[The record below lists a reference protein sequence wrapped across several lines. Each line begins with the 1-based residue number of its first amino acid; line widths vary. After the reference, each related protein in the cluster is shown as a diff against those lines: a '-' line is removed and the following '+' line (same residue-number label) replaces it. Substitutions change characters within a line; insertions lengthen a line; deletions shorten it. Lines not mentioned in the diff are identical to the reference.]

1 MKMCYF
7 FSSFYVSESARLGCV
22 LRPIVHIVYSS
33 FRIDATAT
41 LSYVMGDYVFMETP
55 RLALSLPQPRSI
67 DMKDE
72 SSIDVKITYPAGP
85 VDPSMIVVYMPNSVP
100 THSPNADIYGRYYE
114 THQWVHFLN
123 GTC

>member
-55 RLALSLPQPRSI
+55 RHLTSASEISCVSI
-67 DMKDE
+67 YNTFD
-72 SSIDVKITYPAGP
+72 SFSNYF
-85 VDPSMIVVYMPNSVP
+85 Y
-100 THSPNADIYGRYYE
+100 
-114 THQWVHFLN
+114 Q
-123 GTC
+123 